1 VNTAN
6 SVKYRYAK
14 KKTKGIISASFV
26 GDIMVEKPDMTEEAA
41 KKLLREY
48 LDTRLGADKSMY
60 GLDQEILLVDGQE
73 VTPLDIQK
81 AYELVLE

>member
-6 SVKYRYAK
+6 SVKYHYAR
-14 KKTKGIISASFV
+14 KKTKGTTSANSV

-48 LDTRLGADKSMY
+48 LDTRLGADTSMY

>member
-1 VNTAN
+1 
-6 SVKYRYAK
+6 
-14 KKTKGIISASFV
+14 
-26 GDIMVEKPDMTEEAA
+26 MVEKPDMTEEAA

-48 LDTRLGADKSMY
+48 LDTRLGADTSMY